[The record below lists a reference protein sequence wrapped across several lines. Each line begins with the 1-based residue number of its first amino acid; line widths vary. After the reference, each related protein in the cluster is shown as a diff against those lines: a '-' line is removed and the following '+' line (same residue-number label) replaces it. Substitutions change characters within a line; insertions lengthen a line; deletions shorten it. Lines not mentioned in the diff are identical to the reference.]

1 MISTT
6 CIITIVVGQY
16 MPLHLQPQITLVNE
30 MASPSLTITILPRE
44 RSPIQL
50 LFQTSLKPSTQAMTN
65 QTLSFMS
72 TLSQPR
78 MIPETTVTKINAIAP
93 ITQLLVEKDSPN
105 SPRIKNSK
113 KRPKT
118 AINDYAALASN
129 SHSNAKSSNSIPY
142 NNDIIELLINKATD
156 PNSVHDPQPVTN
168 FLKNQSPELHQYHAS
183 NGDRVSFLQKLTGG
197 QGYGHQPTTSFLGG
211 SIYFI
216 EQTTGNFPQRYYHYQ
231 LQPKTSYLSKST
243 FSYEPYIQPNSYATF
258 V

>member
-1 MISTT
+1 MNIRSSLLLLMISTT

-50 LFQTSLKPSTQAMTN
+50 LFQTSLKPSTQTMTN

-93 ITQLLVEKDSPN
+93 T
-105 SPRIKNSK
+105 
-113 KRPKT
+113 
-118 AINDYAALASN
+118 ALASN